1 MVPFLRE
8 NLCQNGCVSSSTPG
22 SAWVVGLDVGGS
34 GSRLVAR
41 RLDDV
46 RPPGAP
52 SSARD
57 VALAGRP
64 VAIGPAGSDASD
76 VVRDLLARLRTEVPS
91 LAHDGVAAA
100 AVGATGLASLVRDPA
115 ELHTALRAGLLAPT
129 PTPVEHDMK
138 VVLGGKTTFTS
149 GSTAGAVVLGDGT
162 SDGGGPRTAVAADA
176 LTAHLGALGGRPGAV
191 VAVGT
196 GAIALGTD
204 LRDVW
209 HRVDGWG
216 HLLGDLGSGSWIG
229 AQGLRAAVAAHDG
242 RDNGGSAALLAAATE
257 RFGPVPTW
265 PEQLYTRP
273 DRAQVLASF
282 TPDVAAAARDGDAVA
297 RQVLAGAGTH
307 LATTLA
313 AALVDGVPPLAAATG
328 GVLGIG
334 PLLTDAFRARLA
346 VLRPDV
352 ELVDA
357 AGTPLDGALHLAAR
371 LATDPG
377 SVVGHEPWLTL
388 GGPATAVPHDPT
400 DARHRTGPQSP
411 THPQHPTIT
420 EED

>member
-1 MVPFLRE
+1 MRVVP
-8 NLCQNGCVSSSTPG
+8 
-22 SAWVVGLDVGGS
+22 GGMTT
-34 GSRLVAR
+34 SR
-41 RLDDV
+41 
-46 RPPGAP
+46 
-52 SSARD
+52 
-57 VALAGRP
+57 
-64 VAIGPAGSDASD
+64 
-76 VVRDLLARLRTEVPS
+76 T
-91 LAHDGVAAA
+91 
-100 AVGATGLASLVRDPA
+100 
-115 ELHTALRAGLLAPT
+115 
-129 PTPVEHDMK
+129 
-138 VVLGGKTTFTS
+138 
-149 GSTAGAVVLGDGT
+149 GSTAGDVMLGDGT
-162 SDGGGPRTAVAADA
+162 SRRGGLRTAVAADA

-242 RDNGGSAALLAAATE
+242 RDNGGSTALLAAATE

-265 PEQLYTRP
+265 PGQLYTRP

-282 TPDVAAAARDGDAVA
+282 TPDVAAAAHDGDSVA

-334 PLLTDAFRARLA
+334 PLLTDAFRARLS

-352 ELVDA
+352 ELVGP

-388 GGPATAVPHDPT
+388 GSPAAPAPPHDPT
-400 DARHRTGPQSP
+400 DS
-411 THPQHPTIT
+411 QHPTDPPVPTTT

>member
-1 MVPFLRE
+1 M
-8 NLCQNGCVSSSTPG
+8 SSSTPG
-22 SAWVVGLDVGGS
+22 GPWVVGLDVGGS
-34 GSRLVAR
+34 GSRLLAR
-41 RLDDV
+41 RLPAAA
-46 RPPGAP
+46 RSGAGTD
-52 SSARD
+52 D
-57 VALAGRP
+57 VALSGRP
-64 VAIGPAGSDASD
+64 VAIGPTGSDAAD
-76 VVRDLLARLRTEVPS
+76 VVRDLLDALRAAVPA
-91 LAHDGVAAA
+91 LAADGVAAA

-115 ELHTALRAGLLAPT
+115 ELHAALRTSLPHAAGP
-129 PTPVEHDMK
+129 
-138 VVLGGKTTFTS
+138 
-149 GSTAGAVVLGDGT
+149 AVDGDP
-162 SDGGGPRTAVAADA
+162 SVRPGPRTAVAADA

-204 LRDVW
+204 LRTVW

-242 RDNGGSAALLAAATE
+242 RDSGGSPALLAAAVA
-257 RFGPVPTW
+257 RFGPVPSW
-265 PEQLYTRP
+265 PGQLYTRP

-282 TPDVAAAARDGDAVA
+282 TPDVAAAARADDTVA

-352 ELVDA
+352 ALVDP
-357 AGTPLDGALHLAAR
+357 AGTPLDGALHLA
-371 LATDPG
+371 
-377 SVVGHEPWLTL
+377 
-388 GGPATAVPHDPT
+388 
-400 DARHRTGPQSP
+400 
-411 THPQHPTIT
+411 
-420 EED
+420 

>member
-1 MVPFLRE
+1 M
-8 NLCQNGCVSSSTPG
+8 SSSTPG
-22 SAWVVGLDVGGS
+22 GPWVVGLDVGGS
-34 GSRLVAR
+34 GSRLLAR
-41 RLDDV
+41 RL
-46 RPPGAP
+46 PAAAGSGAGTD
-52 SSARD
+52 D
-57 VALAGRP
+57 VALSGRP
-64 VAIGPAGSDASD
+64 VAIGPTGSDAAD
-76 VVRDLLARLRTEVPS
+76 VVRDLLDALRAAVPA
-91 LAHDGVAAA
+91 LAADGVAAA

-115 ELHTALRAGLLAPT
+115 ELHAALRTGLPPAAGP
-129 PTPVEHDMK
+129 
-138 VVLGGKTTFTS
+138 
-149 GSTAGAVVLGDGT
+149 AVDGDP
-162 SDGGGPRTAVAADA
+162 SVRPGPRTAVAADA

-204 LRDVW
+204 LRTVW

-242 RDNGGSAALLAAATE
+242 RDSGGSPALLAAAVA
-257 RFGPVPTW
+257 RFGPVPSW
-265 PEQLYTRP
+265 PGQLYTRP

-282 TPDVAAAARDGDAVA
+282 TPDVAAAARADDTVA

-313 AALVDGVPPLAAATG
+313 AALVDGVPPLAGATG

-352 ELVDA
+352 ALVDP

-371 LATDPG
+371 LATEPG
-377 SVVGHEPWLTL
+377 SVVEHAPWLTL
-388 GGPATAVPHDPT
+388 GDHAAPPTAVPPT
-400 DARHRTGPQSP
+400 AAPP
-411 THPQHPTIT
+411 TALPPGAPGTAPQHPTT
-420 EED
+420 AEETP

>member
-1 MVPFLRE
+1 MRGDE
-8 NLCQNGCVSSSTPG
+8 
-22 SAWVVGLDVGGS
+22 WVVALDIGGS

-41 RLDDV
+41 RLVLDAGRAVVPGPGPDDV
-46 RPPGAP
+46 AIT
-52 SSARD
+52 
-57 VALAGRP
+57 GRP
-64 VAIGPAGSDASD
+64 VAVTPDGSDAAAVVAEL
-76 VVRDLLARLRTEVPS
+76 VVRLRAAAPHVTAVR
-91 LAHDGVAAA
+91 AA

-115 ELHTALRAGLLAPT
+115 ELHRALRSGLA
-129 PTPVEHDMK
+129 D
-138 VVLGGKTTFTS
+138 
-149 GSTAGAVVLGDGT
+149 GDRRGLP
-162 SDGGGPRTAVAADA
+162 SAVAADA

-204 LRDVW
+204 LETVW

-216 HLLGDLGSGSWIG
+216 HLLGDLGAGSWIG
-229 AQGLRAAVAAHDG
+229 AQSLRAAVAAHDG
-242 RDNGGSAALLAAATE
+242 RDNGGSTALLAAATE

-265 PEQLYTRP
+265 PGGLYTRP

-282 TPDVAAAARDGDAVA
+282 APDVTAAAQAGDPVS

-328 GVLGIG
+328 GVLAIG
-334 PLLTDAFRARLA
+334 PLLTGAFRARLA

-352 ELVDA
+352 ELVPA
-357 AGTPLDGALHLAAR
+357 AGTPLDGALHLAGR

-388 GGPATAVPHDPT
+388 GGPAGPAPSDPT
-400 DARHRTGPQSP
+400 APVP
-411 THPQHPTIT
+411 TTHVPTT
-420 EED
+420 HEED

>member
-1 MVPFLRE
+1 MDHHSHE
-8 NLCQNGCVSSSTPG
+8 TLCQNGPVSSSTPG
-22 SAWVVGLDVGGS
+22 SAWLVGLDVGGS

-41 RLDDV
+41 RLDD
-46 RPPGAP
+46 AP
-52 SSARD
+52 ASSVEVFHD
-57 VALAGRP
+57 VLLTGRP
-64 VAIGPAGSDASD
+64 VAIGPAGSDAVD
-76 VVRDLLARLRTEVPS
+76 VVRDLLARLHAHVPS
-91 LAHDGVAAA
+91 LAADGVAAA

-115 ELHTALRAGLLAPT
+115 ELHATLRSGLPAPA
-129 PTPVEHDMK
+129 EHDLKGVQGGMTTPRSFSTAGD
-138 VVLGGKTTFTS
+138 VVLGG
-149 GSTAGAVVLGDGT
+149 GL
-162 SDGGGPRTAVAADA
+162 RTAVAVDA

-209 HRVDGWG
+209 QRVDGWG

-242 RDNGGSAALLAAATE
+242 RDTGGSTALLAAATE

-265 PEQLYTRP
+265 PAQLYTRP

-282 TPDVAAAARDGDAVA
+282 TPDVAAAAAGGDVVA

-334 PLLTDAFRARLA
+334 PLLTGAFRARLG

-352 ELVDA
+352 ELVDP

-388 GGPATAVPHDPT
+388 DEPPPPSTAPP
-400 DARHRTGPQSP
+400 
-411 THPQHPTIT
+411 HPTT
-420 EED
+420 PEED